1 MFQLLRRVLVA
12 EINALQGMAAIGQRP
27 LLMEV
32 SASLLFQEIQKKSV
46 SWYWLFFYGLC
57 LYQEVNSVLQQV
69 VERNRVR
76 RSLSAKRHALQSWRS
91 LVETILTAC
100 PSELIPA
107 DQRQLIIRDLL
118 LDLHDKVGKQMERKR
133 VCFYGDLLLADAFIQ
148 MWNSN
153 FTCFSLF
160 PLGVIRRCCRWI
172 DANCSRGSLH
182 INSTSQPIS
191 SVWAAGDRA
200 RRWIWIRICFDR

>member
-32 SASLLFQEIQKKSV
+32 NASLLFQGKRYKKSV
-46 SWYWLFFYGLC
+46 SWCWLFFHGLC

-118 LDLHDKVGKQMERKR
+118 LDLHDKVGKQMERKW
-133 VCFYGDLLLADAFIQ
+133 V
-148 MWNSN
+148 
-153 FTCFSLF
+153 FT
-160 PLGVIRRCCRWI
+160 V
-172 DANCSRGSLH
+172 
-182 INSTSQPIS
+182 
-191 SVWAAGDRA
+191 
-200 RRWIWIRICFDR
+200 ICF